1 MYGATGAGVG
11 EMHGVQ
17 HKIDIL
23 TGTLGKAFGVV
34 GGYIAGSKYMVD
46 MVRSYAP
53 GKLSGEN
60 LS

>member
-53 GKLSGEN
+53 GKPK
-60 LS
+60 